1 MLITAGLLIVMAA
14 GVGSIALRDKTKPRL
29 ADLAFVLMIAG
40 VLVLNI
46 GLWTTLDDTNNL
58 AQWFAKI
65 LVAAATLVII
75 PVAIHALRTSRR
87 RETAEQETRMNILT
101 SYRDHTRLRRQLRSD
116 YTDDTVQQYMAAADT
131 HNQLRITLRTISA
144 YALGLIAVIAAAYN
158 VLRSFSGD
166 GNHISIIELAFPFL
180 ALAYSW
186 TLHRT
191 NKGLDAKYTKET
203 IEHVNNAKYL
213 NELTNRERR

>member
-191 NKGLDAKYTKET
+191 NKGLDAKYTTET

-213 NELTNRERR
+213 NELINRERR

>member
-14 GVGSIALRDKTKPRL
+14 GIGSIALRDKTKPRL

-87 RETAEQETRMNILT
+87 RETAEQETR
-101 SYRDHTRLRRQLRSD
+101 
-116 YTDDTVQQYMAAADT
+116 
-131 HNQLRITLRTISA
+131 
-144 YALGLIAVIAAAYN
+144 
-158 VLRSFSGD
+158 
-166 GNHISIIELAFPFL
+166 
-180 ALAYSW
+180 
-186 TLHRT
+186 
-191 NKGLDAKYTKET
+191 
-203 IEHVNNAKYL
+203 
-213 NELTNRERR
+213 